1 MQRHSRTGR
10 ILTTGVIRVA
20 LTALALVTAAA
31 RAAEFHISPSG
42 NDANPGTKDQP
53 FATPARAV
61 AAVRTLVA
69 GGLNRDVRVVLHGG
83 TYALEAPL
91 GFQPGTVLRGNLIH
105 APTAHLTAA
114 RCHSATGTAGP
125 TPTTRRHRV
134 ALIAGSGL
142 ATATAATVSSA

>member
-1 MQRHSRTGR
+1 MQRHRR
-10 ILTTGVIRVA
+10 AARYFINPRVLRVA
-20 LTALALVTAAA
+20 LTALALVTVTA

-42 NDANPGTKDQP
+42 NDANSGTKDQP

-91 GFQPGTVLRGNLIH
+91 VFTPADSGSADYAITYAAAPRETVVISGGRPI
-105 APTAHLTAA
+105 
-114 RCHSATGTAGP
+114 TG
-125 TPTTRRHRV
+125 
-134 ALIAGSGL
+134 
-142 ATATAATVSSA
+142 